1 MERAED
7 EREFAD
13 RRIKSNGRKERA
25 YDAQREITFQGA
37 LEAYHTKLDSDN
49 IARSSIGRAALHDA
63 VADNLVGKCPKP

>member
-1 MERAED
+1 MERAQD

-63 VADNLVGKCPKP
+63 VADNLVRKCPKP